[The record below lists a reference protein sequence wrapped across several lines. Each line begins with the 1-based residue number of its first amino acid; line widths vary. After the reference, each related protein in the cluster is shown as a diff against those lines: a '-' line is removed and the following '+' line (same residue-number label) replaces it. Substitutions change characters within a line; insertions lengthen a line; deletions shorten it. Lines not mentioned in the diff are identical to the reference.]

1 MCWTAE
7 PVASI
12 RCSDLAPTR
21 TSARPVS
28 APGWPIQIEVHCADG
43 NVALVRGIVD
53 RVPWL
58 AGENAQRVV
67 IVDAVAKP
75 LPADVRDAAA

>member
-1 MCWTAE
+1 
-7 PVASI
+7 
-12 RCSDLAPTR
+12 
-21 TSARPVS
+21 
-28 APGWPIQIEVHCADG
+28 VHCADG

-53 RVPWL
+53 CVPWL